1 MRVSATEEP
10 ESPQEGT
17 DGAWP
22 VLRPRYVDGAA
33 IPHDTEHIRA

>member
-17 DGAWP
+17 GGAGP
-22 VLRPRYVDGAA
+22 VLCVSNSQFSRCIQD
-33 IPHDTEHIRA
+33 